1 MAQLHEK
8 FHTTYVATAS
18 ANEVIKAKPGYLHAI
33 IIGEWVT
40 GGTVEV
46 SDSVDDGDGNVKI
59 FLKAGATD
67 ASGFPKTILVDA
79 QFDTG
84 ITADIGGSQTKVTFI
99 WR

>member
-8 FHTTYVATAS
+8 FHTTYVATA
-18 ANEVIKAKPGYLHAI
+18 ADNNIIKAKPGYLHSI

-46 SDSVDDGDGNVKI
+46 SDSATDGNGNVKI
-59 FLKAGATD
+59 FLQAGATD
-67 ASGFPKTILVDA
+67 ASGFPKTVLVNA
-79 QFDTG
+79 QFDIG
-84 ITADIGGSQTKVTFI
+84 ITADVGASQTKVTFV